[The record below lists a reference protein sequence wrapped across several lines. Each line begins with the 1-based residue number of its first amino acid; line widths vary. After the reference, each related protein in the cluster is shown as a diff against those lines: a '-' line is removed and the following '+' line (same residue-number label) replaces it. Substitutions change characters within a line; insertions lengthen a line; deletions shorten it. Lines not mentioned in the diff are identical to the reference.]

1 MPASS
6 NICLRHIALALATS
20 AVLVATVAA
29 GPVMAA
35 SLEATTT
42 PTPLETALTS
52 VFTVHTADNQNR
64 FLGSAFLWGQ
74 GEVAITNAH
83 VVGNATE
90 VRLTDASGAEQI
102 AQVIGSDPSRDVAV
116 IAVKP
121 GGLGLIPS
129 TSAPRLGA
137 EVWALGAPLGIAF
150 TVTEGQISALSRQVD
165 PAQPIHMLQHDA
177 AVNPGSSGGPL
188 VDATGALLGMNAQIA
203 DGSRMFVGI
212 AYAIPATDLSRIVAG
227 LIDETLLPLPK
238 LGLTARPLDRQLA
251 QALQLAA
258 TGLLVDSVEAASLAA
273 TAGILPGDVLLAVNG
288 RQVQQPGDLAFALES
303 AQAAAAFDFTLL
315 RGNAVLVL
323 IAKAQAEPASLT
335 QRDANAAPQRIA
347 QYSLQTL
354 GISLTGQLIADVTD
368 NSPALFA
375 GVAKG
380 DSIVQLNGQTLD
392 AAALAALT
400 IDQPVLLLL
409 QGETGTRHVLID
421 PWATGKTLR
430 PLGGANVLDPDVVV
444 F

>member
-6 NICLRHIALALATS
+6 NIRLRHIAMALAAT
-20 AVLVATVAA
+20 AVLSATVVAS
-29 GPVMAA
+29 PVKAA
-35 SLEATTT
+35 SLEDTA
-42 PTPLETALTS
+42 PPLETAMAS

-90 VRLTDASGAEQI
+90 VRLTDAAGAEQI

-121 GGLGLIPS
+121 GQLGLIPS

-137 EVWALGAPLGIAF
+137 EVWALGAPLGLAF

-212 AYAIPATDLSRIVAG
+212 AYAIPAADLSRIVAG

-258 TGLLVDSVEAASLAA
+258 TGLLVDSVNAASLADI
-273 TAGILPGDVLLAVNG
+273 AGIMPGDVLLAVNDM
-288 RQVQQPGDLAFALES
+288 QVQQPGDLAFALEA
-303 AQAAAAFDFTLL
+303 AQADAAFDFTLL
-315 RGNAVLVL
+315 RAGAVLVL
-323 IAKAQAEPASLT
+323 IAEPQAEPASLT
-335 QRDANAAPQRIA
+335 LRDASAVPQRIA
-347 QYSLQTL
+347 QYSLQAL
-354 GISLTGQLIADVTD
+354 GISLTGHLIADVTD

-392 AAALAALT
+392 AATLAALT